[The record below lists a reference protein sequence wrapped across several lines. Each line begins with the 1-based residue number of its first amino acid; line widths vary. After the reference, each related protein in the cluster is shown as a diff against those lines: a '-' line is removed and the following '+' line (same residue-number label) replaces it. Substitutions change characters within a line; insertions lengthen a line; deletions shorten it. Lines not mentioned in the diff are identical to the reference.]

1 MFSKVLR
8 EKGFPLMALEFLME
22 FSSFFFGVVLC
33 LEGGEENFFWN
44 DRSFMVECFFLRAR
58 DHRRCVL
65 YLPEFTPAFGN

>member
-1 MFSKVLR
+1 
-8 EKGFPLMALEFLME
+8 ME